1 MTGFLIK
8 YRDFLHLL
16 FSFLMTVIPVMVI
29 PGLSILV
36 AQDKPNIVFILA
48 DDLGY
53 TDLGSYGN
61 PFNETPHID
70 SLARGGMKFT
80 QAYASSP
87 VCSPSRAGF
96 LTGIHPARLHL
107 TNFLVGGRT
116 DPSSPVLPAQ
126 WTKYLSS
133 NETTLAEIFSTEG
146 YSCGMVGKWHLG
158 TADSL
163 LPSAQGF
170 SYERMIAK
178 NGLDYYN
185 YTITR
190 KNRTVF
196 EDHGENYLTDK
207 LTDYGVDFIR
217 ENKARPFFLYMAY
230 SAPHVVIVPRGDKLR
245 KYAFKYEKLG
255 GKYNPS
261 YAAMLESLDDGV
273 GRIIQT
279 LREAGLMENTLLI
292 FTSDNGGVGLPE
304 LGPIPTNLEPL
315 RAWKGH
321 VYEGGIRVPMILHW
335 PGKIKA
341 GQTNGHYVTNTD
353 YFPTILELLEI
364 EDTFERR
371 EGKSMLPI
379 WFDPSTAFQRGPVY
393 WHYPHFSNQLGRPS
407 GAMRDGVFKLVESY
421 ETGKVELFNLAE
433 DIGEKNDLSVAHPDK
448 VKTMMADFRNW
459 QKKLRV
465 NMPLPN
471 PDFKK

>member
-1 MTGFLIK
+1 MTHFLIK
-8 YRDFLHLL
+8 YRDFFSLL
-16 FSFLMTVIPVMVI
+16 FSFLMIVM
-29 PGLSILV
+29 PGISILA
-36 AQDKPNIVFILA
+36 AQDKPNIIFILA

-53 TDLGSYGN
+53 TDLGCYGN
-61 PFNETPHID
+61 LFNETPNID
-70 SLARGGMKFT
+70 SLARRGMKFT
-80 QAYASSP
+80 QAYSSSP
-87 VCSPSRAGF
+87 VCSPSRAGI

-107 TNFLVGGRT
+107 TNFLVGERT
-116 DPSSPVLPAQ
+116 DPASPVVPAQ

-133 NETTLAEIFSTEG
+133 HETTLAEVFSSKG
-146 YSCGMVGKWHLG
+146 YTCGMVGKWHLG

-190 KNRTVF
+190 KNKTVF

-217 ENKARPFFLYMAY
+217 QNKSGPFFLYLAY
-230 SAPHVVIVPRGDKLR
+230 SAPHVVMVPRCDKLR
-245 KYAFKYEKLG
+245 KYFFKYEKFG
-255 GKYNPS
+255 GKYNPN
-261 YAAMLESLDDGV
+261 YAAVLESLDDAV
-273 GRIIQT
+273 GRIVQT
-279 LREAGLMENTLLI
+279 LREGGLLENTLI
-292 FTSDNGGVGLPE
+292 VFTSDNGGVGLPE

-321 VYEGGIRVPMILHW
+321 VYEGGIRVHMILHW

-341 GQTNGHYVTNTD
+341 GQINEHYVVNTD
-353 YFPTILELLEI
+353 YFPTFLELLEI
-364 EDTFERR
+364 KDTFNRR

-379 WFDPSTAFQRGPVY
+379 WLDPPASFQRGSVY

-407 GAMRDGVFKLVESY
+407 GAVRSGVFKLVESY
-421 ETGKVELFNLAE
+421 ETGKIELFDLAQ
-433 DIGEKNDLSVAHPDK
+433 DIGEKNDLSTAHPDK
-448 VKTMMADFRNW
+448 VRTMLADFRNW
-459 QKKLRV
+459 QKELRV